1 MVSFGF
7 AQKKHQDTSSYIH
20 QDNRLEFNLGAQSM
34 DFELITGDELGLLA
48 VVATNISSQE
58 GLDWILHSIDTALV
72 IRWTKIF
79 SIPFASRLLGTEYH
93 DGSYY
98 LLFNAAEY
106 SKEDLLLIEINAVSG
121 NYKRME
127 INTVFPIQLSFFEVL
142 DGNVIFSGYTNYRPV
157 LLTFD
162 LEEEKLK
169 VVPGFYENK
178 SDILDVI
185 IDDDARLFTVIQQD
199 YLEDRKITTIRAK
212 TFISDGSLIQDN
224 LISPG
229 DRKSLLDGTST
240 IFQGGYQYLAGTYS
254 RKPSEYSRGLY
265 LSKFMNG
272 RQQFVKYHDYSDL
285 TNFFGF
291 MNPKREK
298 RVLDRIKRKREKGK
312 QPHFSYRLMVHDIIR
327 RGDEYLM
334 IAEAYYPRYN
344 SVSNLANNGYSSYGM
359 TPGFSGYQY
368 THAILVAFD
377 RNGEILWDN
386 SFEINDI
393 ETYSLQEFVAVNV
406 LEDKVVLMYL
416 EENLIRSKVVMGN
429 EVYEGKTFNPVKLSN
444 PTDELKS
451 RDPEVEGLRKW
462 YGNIMYAFGE
472 QRIDSNSSYGRNSR
486 RVFYINKVSCSV
498 GDVPN

>member
-7 AQKKHQDTSSYIH
+7 TQKKHQDTSSYIH
-20 QDNRLEFNLGAQSM
+20 QENRLEFNLGDRSM
-34 DFELITGDELGLLA
+34 DFELITGDESGILA
-48 VVATNISSQE
+48 TVATNNSSGQ
-58 GLDWILHSIDTALV
+58 GFDWMIHSIDTALV

-79 SIPFASRLLGTEYH
+79 SIPYTSRLLGTEYH
-93 DGSYY
+93 DGVYY
-98 LLFNAAEY
+98 LLFNASEY
-106 SKEDLLLIEINAVSG
+106 RREDLLLIEIDAVSG
-121 NYKRME
+121 EYRRME

-142 DGNVIFSGYTNYRPV
+142 DDNVIFSGYTNYRPV

-185 IDDDARLFTVIQQD
+185 IDDEARLFTVIQQD
-199 YLEDRKITTIRAK
+199 YLLDRKTTIRAK

-224 LISPG
+224 VISPG

-240 IFQGGYQYLAGTYS
+240 IFQGGFQYIAGTYS

-272 RQQFVKYHDYSDL
+272 RQQFIKYHDYSDL
-285 TNFFGF
+285 TNFFGY
-291 MNPKREK
+291 MNPKREQ
-298 RVLDRIKRKREKGK
+298 RVLDRIKRKREKGRK
-312 QPHFSYRLMVHDIIR
+312 PNFSYRLMVHDIIR

-344 SVSNLANNGYSSYGM
+344 NTNLSRYGYSSAPM
-359 TPGFSGYQY
+359 TPGFTGYQY

-416 EENLIRSKVVMGN
+416 QENIIRSKVVKGN
-429 EVYEGKTFNPVKLSN
+429 EVYEGKTFNPVMLSN

-472 QRIDSNSSYGRNSR
+472 QRIYNNSAAFGRNSR
-486 RVFYINKVSCSV
+486 RVFYINKVSYTLD
-498 GDVPN
+498 DVPN